1 MFKKTNI
8 IPVVIGLGYVG
19 LPIFLSLQKK
29 FNVIG
34 YDLNKERIKQLIKK
48 RILIMSLTKKIYI

>member
-8 IPVVIGLGYVG
+8 NPVVIGLGYVG
-19 LPIFLSLQKK
+19 LPIFLRLQKK

-34 YDLNKERIKQLIKK
+34 YDLNKQRIQQLIKK
-48 RILIMSLTKKIYI
+48 KRY